1 MDDASLEPLGAGLVA
16 GVGGSDVLADL
27 LDDGQ
32 QLGVLAGVKARARAP
47 RHHHRAGRH
56 GHRGP
61 GARGLGERGAGG
73 QRLGVQAA
81 QVIIQLLQEVVITNS
96 EKWTFTIVTH
106 LGVVIF

>member
-32 QLGVLAGVKARARAP
+32 QLGVLAGVKARPRAP
-47 RHHHRAGRH
+47 RHHHRAGGH
-56 GHRGP
+56 GHGGP
-61 GARGLGERGAGG
+61 GARGLGERGARG

-81 QVIIQLLQEVVITNS
+81 QVIIQLLQVVISVNS
-96 EKWTFTIVTH
+96 
-106 LGVVIF
+106 G